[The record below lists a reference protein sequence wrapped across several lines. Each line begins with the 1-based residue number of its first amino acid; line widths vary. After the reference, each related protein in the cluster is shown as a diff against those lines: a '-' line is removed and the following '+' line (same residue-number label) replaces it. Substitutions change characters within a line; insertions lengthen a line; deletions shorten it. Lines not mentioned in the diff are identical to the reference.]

1 MGRAPAG
8 ITQRSLAWMLAAA
21 AAVARPKKGAV
32 VGGGGGAASLTSQRS
47 APSVL
52 RRATLSTSC
61 GPPLQPPAG
70 GVTEPHPASR
80 RRGSCCGE
88 GHCSSEER
96 VKLCCVWRRRARW
109 CRFQFHF
116 VSLLDSILILPHAL
130 RACSKFHFVSIL
142 DSILILRLTR
152 CDGENGRTEGGRVGG
167 AQATGEVWRDRP
179 SDERGPPVRTD

>member
-1 MGRAPAG
+1 
-8 ITQRSLAWMLAAA
+8 MLAAA

-32 VGGGGGAASLTSQRS
+32 VGGGGGAASLVSQRS

-130 RACSKFHFVSIL
+130 RACSKFHFVSTL
-142 DSILILRLTR
+142 DSILILHLTR
-152 CDGENGRTEGGRVGG
+152 CDGENGRTEGGWVGG

-179 SDERGPPVRTD
+179 SDERGPPVRTDEKVGRNGPCFNIR